1 MTDDEKYRFYFYQNA
16 ATGLTAPAI
25 SWSKVAF
32 AITLSR
38 IVRNRYLKYFLWF
51 VMATANLNLIPA
63 TISIWVPACNDPRK
77 VFRPAY
83 PECLNHSY
91 LEYLGGASI
100 GTTQPTCPG
109 PMKTGCGL
117 TSTVAVYGGVIDV
130 LLALFPFFII
140 RNLLLDTREKI
151 ALTLAMS
158 MGAIVGTIVIFRAF
172 YQLKQADNNFRTW
185 PVKNRPALFYSME
198 RANLQLEF
206 MVFMSI
212 FNFLEPSVTII
223 AQAIPMFRV
232 LVVNVKK
239 ATSDVRISSSTQ
251 GLQSNLHSHQR
262 RAWNSRILGGS
273 RKEPDEALLQVRVDR
288 TVQVSSTLASSG
300 SRASVVMEDKLYDGT
315 LRQH

>member
-1 MTDDEKYRFYFYQNA
+1 MLVAAALLSRCITSGYVTDDEKYRFYFYQNA

-83 PECLNHSY
+83 PECMSHYY
-91 LEYLGGASI
+91 LQYLGGASI
-100 GTTQPTCPG
+100 GTNKSTCLQLLE
-109 PMKTGCGL
+109 MREEL
-117 TSTVAVYGGVIDV
+117 TCIAVYGGVIDV

-140 RNLLLDTREKI
+140 RNLLLDIKEKV

-172 YQLKQADNNFRTW
+172 YQLKQADNNFRTFIHH
-185 PVKNRPALFYSME
+185 R
-198 RANLQLEF
+198 
-206 MVFMSI
+206 
-212 FNFLEPSVTII
+212 EPSCPHPKP
-223 AQAIPMFRV
+223 Q
-232 LVVNVKK
+232 L
-239 ATSDVRISSSTQ
+239 
-251 GLQSNLHSHQR
+251 
-262 RAWNSRILGGS
+262 
-273 RKEPDEALLQVRVDR
+273 
-288 TVQVSSTLASSG
+288 
-300 SRASVVMEDKLYDGT
+300 
-315 LRQH
+315 